1 MATKAKS
8 DIEILVPEN
17 EVVFGNNK
25 ITIKPFPFYQFP
37 KVTKL
42 IASLGVDFINAVQ
55 TIKSND
61 ETGEIVFSKE
71 SFEAFAVVFENGFTD
86 LVELVSCF
94 TDKTA
99 EWLLDPKN
107 ELDHE
112 NALLLIAK
120 IVERN
125 KRFFTKTLK
134 SVFPTEAKE

>member
-1 MATKAKS
+1 MATKERNDL
-8 DIEILVPEN
+8 DIILPEN

-42 IASLGVDFINAVQ
+42 IATLGVGIVAAAKNFADSEEGVAINA
-55 TIKSND
+55 
-61 ETGEIVFSKE
+61 EGL
-71 SFEAFAVVFENGFTD
+71 EAVSELMGKNFND
-86 LVELVSCF
+86 LVELISCF

-134 SVFPTEAKE
+134 SALPTEAKE

>member
-1 MATKAKS
+1 MTVKQKADL
-8 DIEILVPEN
+8 DIILPEN

-25 ITIKPFPFYQFP
+25 ITIRPFPFYQLP

-42 IASLGVDFINAVQ
+42 IAVLGVGVVAAAKNFASDEEGVAISAEGLEAVAELMG
-55 TIKSND
+55 NN
-61 ETGEIVFSKE
+61 F
-71 SFEAFAVVFENGFTD
+71 ND
-86 LVELVSCF
+86 LVELISCF

-112 NALLLIAK
+112 SALLLIAK

-134 SVFPTEAKE
+134 NAIPMETKE